1 MLFPPISDSLPA
13 KIQSTFGGKSP
24 SISRQIIVR
33 IPTDFHGALP
43 AKSYYV
49 ELLDE
54 SSIFPPS
61 SIFLSMATM
70 NDAAGGWVAIVR
82 AGLSISL
89 RRTSLSLSLV
99 LDLEEGGG
107 VGAVGQQQR
116 RRTSF
121 GAHKPTTW
129 CTCKCQERNNDCVG
143 DITMMR

>member
-1 MLFPPISDSLPA
+1 MAGNFAWSTAGRRRQVTGGTCMLFPPISDSLPA

-89 RRTSLSLSLV
+89 RRTSLSLSLSRSG
-99 LDLEEGGG
+99 LGGG
-107 VGAVGQQQR
+107 R
-116 RRTSF
+116 
-121 GAHKPTTW
+121 
-129 CTCKCQERNNDCVG
+129 KCWRCWPAAAS
-143 DITMMR
+143 